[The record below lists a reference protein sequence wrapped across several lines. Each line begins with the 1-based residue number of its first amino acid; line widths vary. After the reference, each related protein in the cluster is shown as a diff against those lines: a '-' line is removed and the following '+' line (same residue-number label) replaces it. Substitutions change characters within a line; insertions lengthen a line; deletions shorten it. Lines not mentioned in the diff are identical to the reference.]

1 MAESVAVNPLLEQKL
16 PIPFDEVKAEHVE
29 PAIQELLQQM
39 EQRLE
44 EIGASA
50 EPRTYDNVLLRL
62 DHLTDPLDHAMAIV
76 RHLESVA
83 TYPELRAA
91 HNAVQGPVSAF
102 YTSIALNEKLWEAVK
117 AVDVS
122 ADKAT
127 LDPVHR
133 RYLLKTVQ
141 GFRRAGAD
149 LDAAGKKK
157 LEQLD
162 VELTEVTTKFS
173 EHVLDATNA
182 FDLIITDEAQLA
194 GLPESARM
202 AAKGSA
208 ESKGKTGWRFTL
220 QAPSYIAAM
229 TYLDD
234 RRIRQQLW

>member
-1 MAESVAVNPLLEQKL
+1 MSPLSNRCWDRWSNGFKSW
-16 PIPFDEVKAEHVE
+16 
-29 PAIQELLQQM
+29 
-39 EQRLE
+39 
-44 EIGASA
+44 GASPEA
-50 EPRTYDNVLLRL
+50 RSYDNILLKF
-62 DHLTDPLDHAMAIV
+62 DHLTDPLDHAMSIV

-117 AVDVS
+117 AVDGS
-122 ADKAT
+122 PNKEA
-127 LDPVHR
+127 LEPVHR
-133 RYLLKTVQ
+133 RFLQKTVQ

-162 VELTEVTTKFS
+162 VELTEITTKFS

-182 FDLIITDEAQLA
+182 FDLVITDETQLA
-194 GLPESARM
+194 GLPDSARM
-202 AAKGSA
+202 AAKASA
-208 ESKGKTGWRFTL
+208 ESKGKAGWRFTL

-229 TYLDD
+229 TYLDN
-234 RRIRQQLW
+234 RRIRSELWDASIAAPPPASSTTAHW